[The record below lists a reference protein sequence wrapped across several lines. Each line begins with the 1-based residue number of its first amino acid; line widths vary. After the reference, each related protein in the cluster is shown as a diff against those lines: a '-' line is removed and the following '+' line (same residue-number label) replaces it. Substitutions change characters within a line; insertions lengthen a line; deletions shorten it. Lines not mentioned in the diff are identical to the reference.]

1 VKSSIVSPN
10 LIASVGSEII
20 SPASAARMWA
30 PTIFFGSGVRH
41 ELDEAARHATR
52 ADQP

>member
-1 VKSSIVSPN
+1 
-10 LIASVGSEII
+10 
-20 SPASAARMWA
+20 MWA